1 MAENGLFIGSADS
14 TPYRTAAEQYQ
25 RASDAPS
32 AADAL
37 RMEALLRL
45 GGLYARGLMVAAGST
60 VQPEPEKAYSY
71 FKQAADIDPT
81 NALAKAVLE
90 ETGKQLK
97 PDQIT
102 KANAAAEQMEKDREA
117 KKQAAAAG
125 QPSPAAAATA
135 ASPAP
140 AASAPA
146 ATPATPATT
155 PATPASPTTPATDTA
170 KKPSGGFRIP
180 GLGR

>member
-1 MAENGLFIGSADS
+1 
-14 TPYRTAAEQYQ
+14 
-25 RASDAPS
+25 
-32 AADAL
+32 
-37 RMEALLRL
+37 MEALLRL

-60 VQPEPEKAYSY
+60 AQPEPEKAYSY

-102 KANAAAEQMEKDREA
+102 KANAAAEQMKKDREA
-117 KKQAAAAG
+117 KKQAAAAA

-135 ASPAP
+135 ATPAP
-140 AASAPA
+140 TSAAPAPA
-146 ATPATPATT
+146 ATPAE
-155 PATPASPTTPATDTA
+155 ASPADGA
-170 KKPSGGFRIP
+170 KKPGGFRIP